1 MSFFR
6 NCLRPV
12 LCLSAALLI
21 LGAGGALILYGAD
34 STAVPLEIMIPEA
47 NGVQLKDGFLSVT
60 VPIGL
65 DPVRR
70 SFSLNLTATGG
81 RHRRLTA
88 RVSEP
93 LPQGLVFTLEI
104 SSGGFGRSLGPRT
117 IGTAETDLLDGV
129 CLAWRKEVRG
139 TLTARAEN
147 IMPRSSGGAELVFS
161 LR

>member
-1 MSFFR
+1 MSFLSKR
-6 NCLRPV
+6 SRPV
-12 LCLSAALLI
+12 LCISAALLI

-34 STAVPLEIMIPEA
+34 SASVPLEIVIPEA
-47 NGVQLKDGFLSVT
+47 NGVQLKGGFLSVT

-65 DPVRR
+65 EPVRR
-70 SFSLNLTATGG
+70 PFTLTLTATGG

-88 RVSEP
+88 RVDEP
-93 LPQGLVFTLEI
+93 LPPGLEFTREI
-104 SSGGFGRSLGPRT
+104 SSRGFGRSLGPRT
-117 IGTAETDLLDGV
+117 IGTAETDLMDGI
-129 CLAWRKEVRG
+129 CLAWRKEVKG

>member
-1 MSFFR
+1 MPQTGPLFIRSSFDPWGWEPSSF
-6 NCLRPV
+6 
-12 LCLSAALLI
+12 
-21 LGAGGALILYGAD
+21 
-34 STAVPLEIMIPEA
+34 TAPIPPPCRWDMIPEA

-70 SFSLNLTATGG
+70 SFSLNLTATGD

-93 LPQGLVFTLEI
+93 LPPGLVFTIEI
-104 SSGGFGRSLGPRT
+104 SSRGFGRSLGPKT